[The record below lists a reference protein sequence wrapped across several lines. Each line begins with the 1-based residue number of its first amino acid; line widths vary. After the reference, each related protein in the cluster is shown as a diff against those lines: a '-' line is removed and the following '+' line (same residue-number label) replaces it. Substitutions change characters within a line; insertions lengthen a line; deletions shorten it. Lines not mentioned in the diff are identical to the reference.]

1 MTAAKRERGTGE
13 LPSALDRM
21 AQIEER
27 LEGRTP
33 AVFLD
38 YDGVLTPIVRR
49 AEDALISPQMRQ
61 AVQSLAALCTV
72 AVVSGRDLQDVKKMA
87 GIDGIVY
94 AGSHGFDIEGPAGL
108 HLEFQK
114 GVDYL
119 PALGRGEEELSKRLS
134 DIAGVR
140 LERKR
145 FAVAVHFREVA
156 EQEIAS
162 VEEAVDG
169 VGRDIPGLC
178 KTGGKK
184 IFELRPDIDW
194 DKGKAVRF
202 LMEKLH
208 LDRPLVVPFYL
219 GDDLTDEDAF
229 RELKGDGVGIV
240 VRDEERP
247 TLADYA
253 LENPD
258 DVRDFLLRLAQ
269 HLLRRGS

>member
-1 MTAAKRERGTGE
+1 MTAAGSDRGTQE

-21 AQIEER
+21 EQIEEC

-33 AVFLD
+33 AIFLD

-61 AVQSLAALCTV
+61 AVRSLAGLCTV
-72 AVVSGRDLQDVKKMA
+72 AVVSGRDLQDVKQMA

-114 GVDYL
+114 GVEYL
-119 PALGRGEEELSKRLS
+119 PALDRGEEKLSKRLA
-134 DIAGVR
+134 DIGGVR

-145 FAVAVHFREVA
+145 FALAVHFREVA
-156 EQEIAS
+156 EQDIAS

-169 VGRDIPGLC
+169 VVRDIRGLR

-208 LDRPLVVPFYL
+208 LEGPQVVPFYL

-229 RELKGDGVGIV
+229 KELKGGGVGIV

-247 TLADYA
+247 TMADYA

-258 DVRDFLLRLAQ
+258 EVRDFLLRLA